1 MSAVGVG
8 VVTAART
15 VGVDRGT
22 LRRWRYRRAHGR
34 PLAGRRGPRPLP
46 VAPESRGQAETL
58 VRELRGLVGVEALR
72 HRCPGLTRRGATR
85 IKAETCA
92 AIERERRGT
101 AAHVE
106 LSAPGVIRGFDC
118 MELGPAGHLLVSG
131 DGAVPYRT
139 SWTVAARYDGASV
152 AGALAD
158 DFARNGPPLVL
169 RLDRAWQHDVAAVH
183 AVLAA
188 YAVIP
193 VHGPPRYP
201 QYYGQL
207 ERLNRDQR
215 AWLRHADE
223 PLTKA
228 TIDHMMQ
235 SLNNLWPRR
244 RLGWKMAAQAWSKRP
259 ALDVNRV
266 ELRKEVERT
275 CNRLITHDGVN
286 PDVGWRLAVKLALT
300 KRGLLRVV
308 PGGGC

>member
-1 MSAVGVG
+1 MSDVALAVAADVVG
-8 VVTAART
+8 I
-15 VGVDRGT
+15 DRGT
-22 LRRWRYRRAHGR
+22 LRRWQWRRAHGR
-34 PLAGRRGPRPLP
+34 PLARRRGPRPLP
-46 VAPESRGQAETL
+46 VAPEARGQAETL

-72 HRCPGLTRRGATR
+72 HRCPGLTSRGARR

-92 AIERERRGT
+92 AMEHERRGT

-106 LSAPGVIRGFDC
+106 LSAPGVIRGFDS
-118 MELGPAGHLLVSG
+118 MELGRAGHLLVSG
-131 DGAVPYRT
+131 DGALPYRT

-152 AGALAD
+152 ARALAD

-169 RLDRAWQHDVAAVH
+169 RLDRARQHDVAAVH

-215 AWLRHADE
+215 AWLRHVDE
-223 PLTKA
+223 PLTTA
-228 TIDHMMQ
+228 AIDHMMQ

-244 RLGWKMAAQAWSKRP
+244 RLGWKVAAQAWNARREV
-259 ALDVNRV
+259 DVNRV
-266 ELRKEVERT
+266 ELRKEIEQT
-275 CNRLITHDGVN
+275 CNGLITRHDVN
-286 PDVGWRLAVKLALT
+286 PDVGWRVAVNQALT